1 MEFAYDHIQ
10 EETVASGP
18 SDGKGKDPERPKES
32 LNEEF
37 QEAYRAISASP
48 WGAKFG
54 SFIGTVKKQGESY
67 YEVGKKEAATRAEQA
82 SKGFS
87 VVRSEIVSRT
97 RSLSIN
103 QSGAPSTG
111 AQKTQQ
117 TGETSKDG
125 AVAGANEKAVAEE
138 GLLSKLKKGAAQR
151 ISEIEAAEARADEYL
166 LRFGTNIGNFLKEA
180 VTIRPPEGSDE
191 ATGEKE
197 VVFEQKGEEGKRQIY
212 STRLDAQLHLLHG
225 NLELFK
231 TDSTEPTFVEWSK
244 DFSADKKTEQIAAD
258 LDKYPELRST
268 MEKLVPDSVQYGDFW
283 RRYYFLRNELDMEEQ
298 KRKELLKG
306 ATTLDEEEVA
316 WDEDDEDEEE
326 ESSDDEK
333 PKSSKEVP
341 KPTATSPPVQAAT
354 SAATLAPTAK
364 TDTAP
369 AASTETLIPKEE
381 LLKPKN
387 SIDVTS
393 QPDSESSY
401 DVVSGV
407 PSKAPS
413 QATGSPKAAK
423 VSKPDGEEEGEEED
437 DSEDDASSEEDWE

>member
-10 EETVASGP
+10 EEIVTSGP

-180 VTIRPPEGSDE
+180 VTIRPPEGSDD

-197 VVFEQKGEEGKRQIY
+197 VVFDQKGEEGKRQIY

-225 NLELFK
+225 NLDLFK
-231 TDSTEPTFVEWSK
+231 TDSSEPTFVEWSK
-244 DFSADKKTEQIAAD
+244 DFSADKKTDQIAAD

-341 KPTATSPPVQAAT
+341 KPTATAPVPAAA
-354 SAATLAPTAK
+354 SAVALAPTSK
-364 TDTAP
+364 TETAP

-381 LLKPKN
+381 SLKPKN
-387 SIDVTS
+387 SIDITS

-413 QATGSPKAAK
+413 QTTGSPKAAK
-423 VSKPDGEEEGEEED
+423 MSKPDGEEEGEEED
-437 DSEDDASSEEDWE
+437 SEDDGSSEEDWE